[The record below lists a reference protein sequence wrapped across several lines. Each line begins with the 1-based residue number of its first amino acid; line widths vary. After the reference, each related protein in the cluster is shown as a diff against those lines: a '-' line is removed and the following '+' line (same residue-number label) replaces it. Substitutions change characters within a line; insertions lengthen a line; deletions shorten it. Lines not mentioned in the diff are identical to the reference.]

1 MLRIYLTSVLIYM
14 IIIYAL
20 AYIGQ
25 DKINENGWTDG
36 IKKKGKPLV
45 GLFCLAAVP
54 ILRIFFVLVIILM
67 IGMTKEKFEKEFQ
80 NVSN

>member
-20 AYIGQ
+20 AYMGQ
-25 DKINENGWTDG
+25 DKIKENGWIDG
-36 IKKKGKPLV
+36 IKKKGKPLA

>member
-20 AYIGQ
+20 VYIGQ
-25 DKINENGWTDG
+25 YKIKENGWIDAE
-36 IKKKGKPLV
+36 KKKGNPWV
-45 GLFCLAAVP
+45 TLFCLAAVP
-54 ILRIFFVLVIILM
+54 LFRVVCIIALIMM
-67 IGMTKEKFEKEFQ
+67 IGMTKEKFEEEFK